1 MKPSWSLQTSKLL
14 SYLSRFEKYDAVST
28 SDHYSVT
35 NRLAATPNIHVC
47 ARMKDSWRRYDQ
59 ISYTA
64 SHFAT
69 GVFDVVSSL
78 YLVWNLNIFEGLM
91 KIDLCQI
98 SSLVK

>member
-1 MKPSWSLQTSKLL
+1 MHLCNYFSHLFFKKPSWSLQNSKLL

-28 SDHYSVT
+28 SDYYSVT
-35 NRLAATPNIHVC
+35 NRLAATHTPQNNMS

-69 GVFDVVSSL
+69 GVFDVVSS
-78 YLVWNLNIFEGLM
+78 IHFP
-91 KIDLCQI
+91 
-98 SSLVK
+98 